1 MPKAVYSLG
10 DFLKPEPRPAT
21 AAASRPVGWTSP
33 MKEPPQA
40 SLSGVS
46 FRDIQQQ
53 EHAFKTKQDL
63 SFADNSK
70 WFIERRERAGSF
82 KDIESETAKELEER
96 LFIEEQLRIEK
107 EIQKE
112 LAAKKA
118 HEESKTRKRSNKT
131 SKPKNRKPNP
141 PPGGKA
147 TIPNEGKRKNDTTK
161 GRRRANSSSG
171 KKGNAEPQPQQIGC
185 P

>member
-1 MPKAVYSLG
+1 MPKAAYSLG
-10 DFLKPEPRPAT
+10 DFLKPAPRPVI
-21 AAASRPVGWTSP
+21 AAATRPIGWTSP
-33 MKEPPQA
+33 KAKAPQA

-46 FRDIQQQ
+46 FIDIQQQ
-53 EHAFKTKQDL
+53 EHEFKTKQDQTYG
-63 SFADNSK
+63 DDSK

-82 KDIESETAKELEER
+82 KEIESETAKELEER
-96 LFIEEQLRIEK
+96 LFIEEQLRIEN

-118 HEESKTRKRSNKT
+118 HEESKTRKLKNKN
-131 SKPKNRKPNP
+131 SKPKNRKPKP

-147 TIPNEGKRKNDTTK
+147 PIANEGKKKSDTTK
-161 GRRRANSSSG
+161 GRRRTNSSE
-171 KKGNAEPQPQQIGC
+171 KKKVNAEPQAQKIAC